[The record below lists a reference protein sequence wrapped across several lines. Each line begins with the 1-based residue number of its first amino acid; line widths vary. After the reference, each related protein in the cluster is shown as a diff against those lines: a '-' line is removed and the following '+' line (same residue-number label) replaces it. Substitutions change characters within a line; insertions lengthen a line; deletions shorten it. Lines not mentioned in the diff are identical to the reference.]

1 MQNSSPGLG
10 EFKSEKNLARAHLRA
25 RWARYKNDENGIFHD
40 FLLEC
45 QNFLRAPEISVNSN
59 SLEKIDDFCTKN
71 EFKIFKIR
79 F

>member
-1 MQNSSPGLG
+1 MQNSSPGLV
-10 EFKSEKNLARAHLRA
+10 EFKYMKKIWRA
-25 RWARYKNDENGIFHD
+25 RWARYKNDENGIFDD
-40 FLLEC
+40 FLLKC
-45 QNFLRAPEISVNSN
+45 QNFLRAERAPEISVNSN

>member
-10 EFKSEKNLARAHLRA
+10 EFKSEKKFG
-25 RWARYKNDENGIFHD
+25 ARYKNDENGIFDD
-40 FLLEC
+40 FLLKC
-45 QNFLRAPEISVNSN
+45 QNFLRAPELSVKSIF
-59 SLEKIDDFCTKN
+59 LEKIDDFCTKN